1 MQKKLVFAFVLLAV
15 VASFSLFYL
24 FSQSSDF
31 SEKQTIVSESNPI
44 VENLLSQARPP
55 NPYGPPRT
63 GACRENMPGGACNPH
78 SPVCKGNC
86 GYNCIGGQYAII
98 FECGGGTTCARDH
111 GVRVI
116 CS

>member
-1 MQKKLVFAFVLLAV
+1 MRKKALVFAFVFLAV
-15 VASFSLFYL
+15 IASFSLFYV
-24 FSQSSDF
+24 FSSSSDF
-31 SEKQTIVSESNPI
+31 SEKQIVVTESNPI
-44 VENLLSQARPP
+44 VENLLSQYV

-63 GACRENMPGGACNPH
+63 SACRRNMPQGACNPN
-78 SPVCKGNC
+78 SPICKGNC
-86 GYNCIGGQYAII
+86 GYNCIGGEYAII